1 VLAHEYRRRY
11 VEEILDRVDL
21 DAFVAS
27 LPTDRASAL
36 LCVERD
42 AKACHRSIIAE
53 RLADDYG
60 ATVVHLV
67 A

>member
-1 VLAHEYRRRY
+1 
-11 VEEILDRVDL
+11 
-21 DAFVAS
+21 
-27 LPTDRASAL
+27 L

-60 ATVVHLV
+60 ATVVRLV